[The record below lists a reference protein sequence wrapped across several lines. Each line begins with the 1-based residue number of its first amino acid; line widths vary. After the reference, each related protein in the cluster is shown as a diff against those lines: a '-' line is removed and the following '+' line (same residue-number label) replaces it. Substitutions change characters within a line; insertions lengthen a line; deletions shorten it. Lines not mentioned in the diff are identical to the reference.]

1 MTQEERLDQAVN
13 DFLEVMGANG
23 KPGAKAYKEKQ
34 TLDDHRTLIIMEYLR
49 AMQECAHV
57 DVLFTTI
64 QAAYRLGVAE
74 ANKF

>member
-23 KPGAKAYKEKQ
+23 KPGTKAYKEKRV
-34 TLDDHRTLIIMEYLR
+34 LDDHRTLIMMEYLR
-49 AMQECAHV
+49 AMKECAYV

-64 QAAYRLGVAE
+64 
-74 ANKF
+74 